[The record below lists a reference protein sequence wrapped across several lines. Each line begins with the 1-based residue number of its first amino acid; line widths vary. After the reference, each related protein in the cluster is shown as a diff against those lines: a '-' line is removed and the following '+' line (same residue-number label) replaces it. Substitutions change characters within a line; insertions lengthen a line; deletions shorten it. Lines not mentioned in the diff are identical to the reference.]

1 MNNMPD
7 LAFIKLTCLKDRTEI
22 AVRIGLSALS
32 VYDINSYV
40 GNLSL
45 FYEIEEK
52 LKQGHNV
59 VLISNHHT
67 EADPIIISLLL
78 EKANS
83 HIAENMLYSLCEK
96 TIVSISAG
104 KYWAATATAT
114 CGMARKVWKNHI
126 LQLGYTELREKRSL
140 KELILRVGHE
150 RM

>member
-1 MNNMPD
+1 MG
-7 LAFIKLTCLKDRTEI
+7 FR
-22 AVRIGLSALS
+22 
-32 VYDINSYV
+32 NSYV

-78 EKANS
+78 EKANP
-83 HIAENMLYSLCEK
+83 HIAENMLLGWYIAWLLLKMEHYFIGFPQILILDANSNIPFVRK